1 MSRYFFIPAYIIMA
15 ISLLLGH
22 CADHQAGPNDRSW
35 AEMTLRQLSLR
46 EKIAQMMITYM
57 NMRFINSESE
67 RWALLEEIIT
77 GDGVGGIHLWYG
89 EAGTS
94 LTMMNQMQSLS
105 KVPIL
110 FDGDLERGLGQR
122 FPGATHLPPLMALA
136 ATGNPHNAYDAG
148 RITALEGRAVG
159 MHFNLGPVVDLN
171 NNPAN
176 PIINVRAFGEDP
188 DQVVKFALA
197 YLQGMQDN
205 GMAGT
210 AKHFPGHGDTDV
222 DSHIDIPAI
231 SSDSTRLW
239 QYELAPYKPLIDKG
253 VDAVLTAHIRAP
265 DYQPHSD
272 TPATL
277 SPFWISEILRGRLGF
292 TGPVVTDAL
301 FMGAITANYST
312 AYALVATINAGA
324 DIIIQNVD
332 IVGAIDIVEQAVQDG
347 LIARERINEAALRML
362 QLKEKLNLHKNR
374 FLDIEST
381 RRILGREEFRNT
393 AAAIAAESITLLK
406 NDGELIPL
414 RYGGESDTLFIID
427 LYDHPYDH
435 SLSPVT
441 QALIESGLPVKPFQ
455 LDDSDGAAAYEAV
468 SAAIPT
474 GGRVLVNTFVGFGVR
489 KDRIF
494 LPDIQR
500 RFVQKLVEQTTK
512 LIVASL
518 GTPYLIQAFPQV
530 PAYLC
535 AYNSSPLMQAALT
548 DALLGYRPIAGRV
561 PVTIPGVAA
570 RGAGLQVE
578 ADSLVLP
585 EGNRPNGGGDQVDMP
600 AGTLAGADGGTRQ
613 AVKLK
618 RVLAGELGIDATA
631 LEELVTKWESENRGG
646 GELLIAKGGRIFYNR
661 AFGDRREDRIQPVS
675 RGAIYPLYNIG
686 RAFNANLVLNPDSG
700 GRLMESVGLTATYK
714 SRPDHRKSRLIPTSG
729 DVEPELYSSA
739 HDIAIL
745 SQALLNGGSY
755 RGEEIGDIGRIDG
768 LLNNTVASRYWI
780 RAGALPLPPS
790 WKSAPIGQVDHT
802 GSLVLIDPGQQLI
815 VVSLVW
821 SQGETVGQR
830 RAALLE
836 VVRAAIVQN

>member
-1 MSRYFFIPAYIIMA
+1 MSRYFFIPAYIIIA
-15 ISLLLGH
+15 LSLLLGH
-22 CADHQAGPNDRSW
+22 CAHPLAEPNNRSW
-35 AEMTLRQLSLR
+35 AEMTLGQLSLR

-67 RWALLEEIIT
+67 RWAELEEIIT

-110 FDGDLERGLGQR
+110 FEGDLERGLGQR

-136 ATGNPHNAYDAG
+136 ATGNPKNAYEAG

-159 MHFNLGPVVDLN
+159 LHFNLGPVVDLN

-188 DQVVKFALA
+188 GQVVKFARA
-197 YLQGMQDN
+197 YLKGMQDN

-239 QYELAPYKPLIDKG
+239 QYELAPYKPLIDEG

-277 SPFWISEILRGRLGF
+277 SPFWINEILRGRLGF
-292 TGPVVTDAL
+292 TGPVVTDAM

-332 IVGAIDIVEQAVQDG
+332 VKGAIDIVEQAVQDG
-347 LIARERINEAALRML
+347 LIAGERIDEAALRML
-362 QLKEKLNLHKNR
+362 RLKEKLNLHKNR

-381 RRILGREEFRNT
+381 RRILGREEFKNT

-414 RYGGESDTLFIID
+414 RYWGESDTLYIID

-435 SLSPVT
+435 SLSAVT
-441 QALIESGLPVKPFQ
+441 QSLIKSGLPIKPFQ
-455 LDDSDGAAAYEAV
+455 LDESDDMAAYEAV
-468 SAAIPT
+468 SASIPAD
-474 GGRVLVNTFVGFGVR
+474 GRVLVNTFVGFGVR

-500 RFVQKLVEQTTK
+500 RFVLKLGGQTTK

-548 DALLGYRPIAGRV
+548 GALLGYRPIAGRV
-561 PVTIPGVAA
+561 PVTIPGVAS

-585 EGNRPNGGGDQVDMP
+585 GENKQTVAGDEVDMP
-600 AGTLAGADGGTRQ
+600 AGTLAGEDGKTRQ

-618 RVLAGELGIDATA
+618 RVLAGELGIVATA
-631 LEELVTKWESENRGG
+631 LDELVTKWESEKRGG
-646 GELLIAKGGRIFYNR
+646 GELLIAKEGQVFYHR
-661 AFGDRREDRIQPVS
+661 AFGNKNEGRIQPVN

-686 RAFNANLVLNPDSG
+686 RAFNATLGLSPDSA

-714 SRPDHRKSRLIPTSG
+714 SRPDHRKSRLIPSIG
-729 DVEPELYSSA
+729 DVKPELYSSA
-739 HDIAIL
+739 HDLAIL

-755 RGEEIGDIGRIDG
+755 RGEDIGDIGRIDG
-768 LLNNTVASRYWI
+768 LFNNSAAMLHWI

-815 VVSLVW
+815 VISLVW
-821 SQGETVGQR
+821 SNGETVGQR
-830 RAALLE
+830 QAALLK
-836 VVRAAIVQN
+836 AVQTVIAQI